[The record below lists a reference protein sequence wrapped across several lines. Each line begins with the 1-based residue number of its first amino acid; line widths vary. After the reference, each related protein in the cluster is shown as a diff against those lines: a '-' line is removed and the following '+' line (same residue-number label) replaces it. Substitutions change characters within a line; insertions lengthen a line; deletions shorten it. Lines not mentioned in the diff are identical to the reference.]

1 MQKGEK
7 IREIIFLVEETEEGY
22 VARALGHSI
31 YTQADSLDELRDMVK
46 DAVECHF
53 DEEDRPKI
61 IRLHIVRQEVI
72 TL

>member
-1 MQKGEK
+1 MQKVEK

-22 VARALGHSI
+22 IARALGYSI

-53 DEEDRPKI
+53 DEEDLR
-61 IRLHIVRQEVI
+61 
-72 TL
+72 